1 MTRQAGFLTRFV
13 TATAIVSFLAGSG
26 LATACRSSQQTTA
39 TTSNSSKNVPQR
51 GGTLVASIRTEPG
64 SFNRYAKRDSGT
76 ELVSILT
83 QAKLVRIN
91 KATQVVEPYL
101 ADSWTMSPDGRTAT
115 LKLHPGV
122 TFSDGH
128 PFTAD
133 DVVFAFQAVYD
144 QRTAGTLGD
153 SLQIEGKPL
162 TVTAVDATTVSIV
175 FPAAYAPGV
184 RILDNLPIYPRHKL
198 GAALTSGTIND
209 AWGLSTP
216 PTELT
221 GLGPFVVAQYLPGQR
236 LVFERNPR
244 YFRQDA
250 SGTPMP
256 YLDRLTVDI
265 TPDPNAEI
273 LKLEAGQIDAMTVE
287 VAPESY
293 AAIKRAADGGKVK
306 LIDLGVGYNADALWF
321 NLKPG
326 AFADDPRAAW
336 LQRDELRKAISLAV
350 DRKVFANTV
359 FLGAAEPV
367 YGPETPSNKQW
378 YWSGVPSTPYDP
390 SAARRM
396 LASIGLTDRNGDGM
410 LEDANGRP
418 AQFTLLV
425 QKGRPNLERAGVVIR
440 DELKKIGLTVDVVSL
455 DGLAL
460 IERFARTRQ
469 YDAVYFTVSKTDTD
483 PAVNLDFWSSRGS
496 AHIWNFNQDSPAT
509 DWEKRIDTLVVQQIA
524 SLDLVERKRLYDQMQ
539 EIFAEHLPMVYFAA
553 PRIYVAS
560 SSRVINVTPAL
571 MRPQLLWAPEM
582 VAVVH

>member
-1 MTRQAGFLTRFV
+1 LTRQAGVLRRFV
-13 TATAIVSFLAGSG
+13 TATAVVSFLAFSA
-26 LATACRSSQQTTA
+26 LVAACRTNQQTAA
-39 TTSNSSKNVPQR
+39 TTSNGSKNVPQR

-101 ADSWTMSPDGRTAT
+101 ADSWTTSPDGRNAT

-133 DVVFAFQAVYD
+133 DVAFAFQAVYD
-144 QRTAGTLGD
+144 ERTAGTLGD
-153 SLQIEGKPL
+153 SLRIEGKPL
-162 TVTAVDATTVSIV
+162 RVTAVDATTVSIV
-175 FPAAYAPGV
+175 FPAPYAPGV
-184 RILDNLPIYPRHKL
+184 RILDNLPIYPLHKL
-198 GAALTSGTIND
+198 GAALASGTIND

-244 YFRQDA
+244 YFRQNA
-250 SGTPMP
+250 SGMAMP

-265 TPDPNAEI
+265 TPDSNAEI

-326 AFADDPRAAW
+326 AFAGDPRAAW

-350 DRKVFANTV
+350 DRKLFANTV

-367 YGPETPSNKQW
+367 YGPETPANKQW
-378 YWSGVPSTPYDP
+378 YWHGASPTPHDPST
-390 SAARRM
+390 ARRM

-410 LEDANGRP
+410 LEDANGR
-418 AQFTLLV
+418 AARFTLLV

-440 DELKKIGLTVDVVSL
+440 DELKKVGVLVDVVSL
-455 DGLAL
+455 EGLAL

-469 YDAVYFTVSKTDTD
+469 YEAVYFTVSKTDTD

-509 DWEKRIDTLVVQQIA
+509 DWEKRIDALVVRQIA
-524 SLDLVERKRLYDQMQ
+524 ALDPAERKRLYDQMQ

>member
-1 MTRQAGFLTRFV
+1 MTGQSGVLKRFV
-13 TATAIVSFLAGSG
+13 IRAATVAVFAAAALAEG
-26 LATACRSSQQTTA
+26 CRSSQPPSSTSGTA
-39 TTSNSSKNVPQR
+39 SKDAAPRR
-51 GGTLVASIRTEPG
+51 GGALVASIRTEPG

-91 KATQVVEPYL
+91 KATQAVEPYL
-101 ADSWTMSPDGRTAT
+101 ADSWTASEDGRTVT
-115 LKLHPGV
+115 LTLHPGV

-133 DVVFAFQAVYD
+133 DVVFAFQAIYD
-144 QRTAGTLGD
+144 ERTEGTLAD
-153 SLQIEGKPL
+153 SLQIEGKKL
-162 TVTAVDATTVSIV
+162 GVTAVDAATVSVV

-198 GAALTSGTIND
+198 EAALKAGKIND

-216 PTELT
+216 ASDLA
-221 GLGPFVVAQYLPGQR
+221 GLGPFVVAQYVPGQR
-236 LVFERNPR
+236 LVFDRNPR
-244 YFRQDA
+244 YFRRAADGA
-250 SGTPMP
+250 ALP
-256 YLDRLTVDI
+256 YLDRLTVEI

-293 AAIKRAADGGKVK
+293 ATIKRAADAGKVK
-306 LIDLGVGYNADALWF
+306 LMDLGVGYNADALWF

-326 AFADDPRAAW
+326 AFAGDPRAPW

-350 DRKVFANTV
+350 DRKLFAATV

-367 YGPETPSNKQW
+367 YGPETPANKQW
-378 YWSGVPSTPYDP
+378 YWGRPTPHDP
-390 SAARRM
+390 AAAKQL

-418 AQFTLLV
+418 ARFTLLV
-425 QKGRPNLERAGVVIR
+425 QKGRANLERAASVIR
-440 DELKKIGLTVDVVSL
+440 DELKKIGVAVDVVAL
-455 DGLAL
+455 EGLAL

-469 YDAVYFTVSKTDTD
+469 YEAVYFTVSKTDTD
-483 PAVNLDFWSSRGS
+483 PAVNMDFWNSRGS
-496 AHIWNFNQDSPAT
+496 AHIWNFNQAHPAT
-509 DWEKRIDTLVVQQIA
+509 DWERRIDELIVRQIA
-524 SLDLVERKRLYDQMQ
+524 AADPAERKRLYDQIQ
-539 EIFAEHLPMVYFAA
+539 EIFADHLPMVYFAA
-553 PRIYVAS
+553 PRIFVAS
-560 SSRVINVTPAL
+560 SARVTNVTAAL
-571 MRPQLLWAPEM
+571 MRPQLLWAPET

>member
-1 MTRQAGFLTRFV
+1 LTGQSGVLKRFV
-13 TATAIVSFLAGSG
+13 TGAATVAVFAAAALAEG
-26 LATACRSSQQTTA
+26 CRSSQQPATSTA
-39 TTSNSSKNVPQR
+39 SKDGAPQR
-51 GGTLVASIRTEPG
+51 GGALVASIRTEPG

-101 ADSWTMSPDGRTAT
+101 ADRWTVSEDGRKVT
-115 LKLHPGV
+115 LTLHPGV

-144 QRTAGTLGD
+144 ERTEGTLAD
-153 SLQIEGKPL
+153 SLQIEGKKL
-162 TVTAVDATTVSIV
+162 AVTAVDAATVAIV

-198 GAALTSGTIND
+198 EAALKAGKIND

-216 PTELT
+216 ASDLA
-221 GLGPFVVAQYLPGQR
+221 GLGAFVVAQYVPGQR
-236 LVFERNPR
+236 LVFDRNPH
-244 YFRQDA
+244 YFREGAD
-250 SGTPMP
+250 GRPLP
-256 YLDRLTVDI
+256 YLDRLTVEI

-287 VAPESY
+287 MAPESY
-293 AAIKRAADGGKVK
+293 ATIKRAADAGRVK
-306 LIDLGVGYNADALWF
+306 LMDLGVGYNADALWF

-326 AFADDPRAAW
+326 AFAGDPRAAW

-350 DRKVFANTV
+350 DRKLFAGTV

-367 YGPETPSNKQW
+367 YGPETPANKQW
-378 YWSGVPSTPYDP
+378 YWGRPTPHDP
-390 SAARRM
+390 AAAKQL

-425 QKGRPNLERAGVVIR
+425 QKGRANLERAASVIR
-440 DELKKIGLTVDVVSL
+440 DELKKVGLVVDVVAL
-455 DGLAL
+455 EGLAL
-460 IERFARTRQ
+460 IERFTRTRQ
-469 YDAVYFTVSKTDTD
+469 YEAVYFTVSKTDTD
-483 PAVNLDFWSSRGS
+483 PAVNLDFWASRGS
-496 AHIWNFNQDSPAT
+496 AHIWNFNQTTPAT
-509 DWEKRIDTLVVQQIA
+509 DWERRIDDLMVRQIA
-524 SLDLVERKRLYDQMQ
+524 SQDPAERKRLYDQIQ
-539 EIFAEHLPMVYFAA
+539 EIFADHLPMVFFAA
-553 PRIYVAS
+553 PRIFVAS
-560 SSRVINVTPAL
+560 SARVTNVTPAL
-571 MRPQLLWAPEM
+571 MRPQLLWAPET